1 MAKGMPLW
9 PLRASA
15 TFDSPPTMP
24 PCRPA
29 IILKARV
36 PSGLTVPAPVIT
48 PMAGTLTLM

>member
-24 PCRPA
+24 PCRSA